1 MEPLEQVAV
10 LMTLMKRLGQV
21 MEHERAILRS
31 LRLDVLPDIQ
41 EEKVALAEAYEIEL
55 SRLRCSPELLAG
67 LDPRVRSQLHEAM
80 RAFQESAAL
89 NLNALRAAKAS
100 IEKVLQCVAD
110 SLAQSLPAPADG
122 RQPAVAEPRGQVIPV
137 AFDRKA

>member
-1 MEPLEQVAV
+1 MEPLEQVTI

-21 MEHERAILRS
+21 MEHERAVLCS
-31 LRLDVLPDIQ
+31 LRVDVLPDIQ

-55 SRLRCSPELLAG
+55 SRLRCSPEIMVG

-80 RAFQESAAL
+80 RAFQECSAL
-89 NLNALRAAKAS
+89 NLHALRAAKGSVEKLLQS
-100 IEKVLQCVAD
+100 IAG
-110 SLAQSLPAPADG
+110 SLAQSLPGSADR
-122 RQPAVAEPRGQVIPV
+122 RQPSVAEPRGQVIPV

>member
-1 MEPLEQVAV
+1 MEPLEQVTI

-55 SRLRCSPELLAG
+55 SRLRCSPEIMAG
-67 LDPRVRSQLHEAM
+67 VDARVRGQLHEAM
-80 RAFQESAAL
+80 RAFQECSAL
-89 NLNALRAAKAS
+89 NRHALCVAKGS
-100 IEKVLQCVAD
+100 IEKILQSVAG
-110 SLAQSLPAPADG
+110 SLAQSLPGPADG
-122 RQPAVAEPRGQVIPV
+122 RQPAVAELRGQVIPI